1 MLLEP
6 DSQDGLDELFRQI
19 AEGAPARDVDGAF
32 PKAAFDVLR
41 HANLLA
47 NPPVRPGE
55 MKALLRL
62 LAAVG
67 RGDLS
72 VGRLFEGHVNAFFLM
87 DRYGTDTQRRSYA
100 TIAASGGAFGV
111 WNTDV
116 PEDPLRLEGGRLFG
130 KKNFASGVDG
140 LSHAIVTVTIDAGR
154 QMIVV
159 PVSELTVDRAWWR
172 PVGMRA
178 SGSHIADLTGL
189 EPSQDWLLGEP
200 DDYIAQPW
208 FSAGAIRFVAVQV
221 GGMHTILDTVVSH
234 LNRTNRAANPYQS
247 HRLARLGAH
256 VETGYL
262 WLDRLAEAWIVAA
275 SNPYATELQAYLM
288 ASANAARMVV
298 EEGALCVLQEAEQA
312 IGAAGMIS
320 PHPFER
326 LMRDLRTYLRQPN
339 PDGAF
344 AAFGEAIACAR
355 WSPAGYRNL
364 SGGRNG

>member
-6 DSQDGLDELFRQI
+6 DPHNRLVELSRQI
-19 AEGAPARDVDGAF
+19 AEGASARDVDGAF
-32 PKAAFDVLR
+32 PRAAFDVLR
-41 HANLLA
+41 DAGLIA
-47 NPPVRPGE
+47 KPPVRPDE
-55 MKALLRL
+55 MMALLRL

-67 RGDLS
+67 RGDLN
-72 VGRLFEGHVNAFFLM
+72 VGRIFEGHVNACFLI
-87 DRYGTDTQRRSYA
+87 DRYGTDSQRARYA
-100 TIAASGGAFGV
+100 TVASSGGTFGV

-116 PEDPLRLEGGRLFG
+116 PEDPLRLDGARLAG

-140 LSHAIVTVTIDAGR
+140 LSHAIVTVTNEAGR

-159 PVSELTVDRAWWR
+159 PVNELTVDRAWWR

-178 SGSHIADLTGL
+178 SGSHVADMTGL
-189 EPSQDWLLGEP
+189 EPGADWLLGNP

-208 FSAGAIRFVAVQV
+208 FSSGAIRFVAVQV
-221 GGMHTILDTVVSH
+221 GGMHTILDTVISH

-262 WLDRLAEAWIVAA
+262 WLDRLAEAWAMAA
-275 SNPYATELQAYLM
+275 SNPNAAEPQAYLT
-288 ASANAARMVV
+288 ASANAGRMVV
-298 EEGALCVLQEAEQA
+298 ETGAMAVLQEAEQA
-312 IGAAGMIS
+312 IGAAGMIA

-339 PDGAF
+339 PDGAA
-344 AAFGEAIACAR
+344 AAFGEAVAR
-355 WSPAGYRNL
+355 ADWSPLGDRNAI
-364 SGGRNG
+364 GGRTR